1 MKALT
6 ALLALAS
13 AAGIGY
19 LVYKKMNE
27 QKEDVEAY
35 TVYREKEEP
44 HKKGGKVHRASM
56 YAVGTIKTT
65 ADKISE
71 GIKQVKSED
80 MVEKGEKTVE
90 QIKENSAAIKERV
103 KESADNVKE
112 SLKGSKGN
120 IKENI
125 KDTTDSIKGEIKDT
139 TGNIKEEIKDAA
151 GNIKGEINEI
161 KNLVASINNTP
172 IDDSD
177 DDDIDE
183 APVPEGIPEAESADL
198 DDENNLFEEI
208 EIVDQL

>member
-1 MKALT
+1 MKVLT

-13 AAGIGY
+13 TAGIGY

-27 QKEDVEAY
+27 KKDDVEVY
-35 TVYREKEEP
+35 SEYREKEEP
-44 HKKGGKVHRASM
+44 HKNGKVHRASM

-71 GIKQVKSED
+71 GIKQVRSED
-80 MVEKGEKTVE
+80 MVKKGEETVE
-90 QIKENSAAIKERV
+90 QIKTNSITIKERV

-112 SLKGSKGN
+112 GLKGNKGN

-125 KDTTDSIKGEIKDT
+125 KDTTDNIKVNIKDT
-139 TGNIKEEIKDAA
+139 TDNIKDEIKDAA

-161 KNLVASINNTP
+161 KNLVASINNVP
-172 IDDSD
+172 D
-177 DDDIDE
+177 DDDDE
-183 APVPEGIPEAESADL
+183 DVVISEGIPEAETADL
-198 DDENNLFEEI
+198 DENNLFEEI

>member
-27 QKEDVEAY
+27 EKEDVEAY
-35 TVYREKEEP
+35 TEYREKEEP

-90 QIKENSAAIKERV
+90 QLKENTVAIKERV
-103 KESADNVKE
+103 KEGADNVKE
-112 SLKGSKGN
+112 GLKGSKGN

-125 KDTTDSIKGEIKDT
+125 KDTTDNIKGEL
-139 TGNIKEEIKDAA
+139 KDAA
-151 GNIKGEINEI
+151 GSIKGEINEI

-172 IDDSD
+172 DEEGVQDDSD
-177 DDDIDE
+177 EGDNI
-183 APVPEGIPEAESADL
+183 PVSNGIPEAESVEL
-198 DDENNLFEEI
+198 DNESKLFEEI